1 MSDLVQSTTEALDER
16 GGHPVTVDADLEAS
30 SACISALIEHG
41 IPVDMI
47 ELLVRGSLRQGI
59 KPGALTK
66 AIKATIISYRRSEVL
81 ERALRGAS

>member
-1 MSDLVQSTTEALDER
+1 MGLSIEI
-16 GGHPVTVDADLEAS
+16 VDADQEAS
-30 SACISALIEHG
+30 TACITTLIENG
-41 IPVDMI
+41 IPADVV

-66 AIKATIISYRRSEVL
+66 AIKATIVSYRRSEVL